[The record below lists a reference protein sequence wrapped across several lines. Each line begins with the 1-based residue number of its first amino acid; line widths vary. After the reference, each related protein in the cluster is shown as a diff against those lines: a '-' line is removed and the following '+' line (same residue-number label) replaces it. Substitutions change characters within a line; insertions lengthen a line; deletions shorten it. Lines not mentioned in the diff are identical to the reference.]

1 MYIVTRKITLVKRVV
16 VQLWNFP
23 QNLITSAI
31 RLLANAD
38 CRLKRL
44 QHQCFFGAK
53 IRAFPA
59 LDTFLAIDDGR
70 EKLFLRKRADG
81 ANFDRGARVVLR
93 ASFLYDRQFLFHDIL
108 RS

>member
-1 MYIVTRKITLVKRVV
+1 MLPKI
-16 VQLWNFP
+16 
-23 QNLITSAI
+23 A
-31 RLLANAD
+31 
-38 CRLKRL
+38 CLKRL
-44 QHQCFFGAK
+44 QHQCFFGTK

-59 LDTFLAIDDGR
+59 LDTFLAVDDGR

-93 ASFLYDRQFLFHDIL
+93 ASFLYDRQLLFHDNL